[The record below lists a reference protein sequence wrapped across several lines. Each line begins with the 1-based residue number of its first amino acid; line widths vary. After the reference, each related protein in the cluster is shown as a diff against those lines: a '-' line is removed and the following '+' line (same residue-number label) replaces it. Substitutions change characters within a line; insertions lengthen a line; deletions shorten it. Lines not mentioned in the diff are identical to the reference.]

1 MRKINDFQIAPVQ
14 SSTSIYNELQGP
26 VLYRTI
32 RTIPFCHFISY
43 TYVPFH
49 PVVSRR
55 ILLDHNPFLHGDP
68 GQSMVLPVDCEDAG
82 AEARCVRVGLEQPV
96 SHEHQQACQ
105 DDGDYRPHDIAQ
117 SGTLIKCF
125 GRFHGVHH
133 PKSPLTFNG
142 MASSSQTSQK
152 IAADTNPSRQTP
164 MSRNHNS
171 Q

>member
-1 MRKINDFQIAPVQ
+1 MTCQIHSSNRLHRFTTSYKGLSYIGQIGQ
-14 SSTSIYNELQGP
+14 SHSAISS
-26 VLYRTI
+26 
-32 RTIPFCHFISY
+32 SY